1 MNVFCRNCG
10 QEMPETVNVCGACKY
25 KQEFIPTRVTTRRS
39 SDGVVAFFVCLL
51 LGWLG
56 IHRFVYGKIGTG
68 ILMFL
73 TGGGFGIWWIVDT
86 IRIGV
91 CNNFTDSKGRP
102 LSLIHSN

>member
-1 MNVFCRNCG
+1 MNVFCRNCEHG
-10 QEMPETVNVCGACKY
+10 IPEAANVCGFCNY
-25 KQEFIPTRVTTRRS
+25 KQEFKSSRDTIRRNA
-39 SDGVVAFFVCLL
+39 DGVVAFFVCLL
-51 LGWLG
+51 FGWLG

-68 ILMFL
+68 ILMFV
-73 TGGGFGIWWIVDT
+73 TGGGCGIWWFVDI

>member
-10 QEMPETVNVCGACKY
+10 QRIPEAANVCGFCNY
-25 KQEFIPTRVTTRRS
+25 KQEFKSFRDTTHRN

-51 LGWLG
+51 FGWLG

-73 TGGGFGIWWIVDT
+73 TGGGCGIWWFVDI